1 MNITQKF
8 RVFLLLSIVCLAVTF
23 VSREAF
29 SFVNYA
35 FEALTVAITGVLL
48 VTGVYLQ
55 GYEEALKDVETR
67 KKETKSH

>member
-1 MNITQKF
+1 MKLTQKF

-29 SFVNYA
+29 NFVNYA
-35 FEALTVAITGVLL
+35 FEALTVAITGILL

-55 GYEEALKDVETR
+55 GYEEALKNVEPE
-67 KKETKSH
+67 KEKTESH